1 MAFGDVGNDLRPYY
15 DFFAGGGMAQAGLGP
30 GWHCVFANDID
41 ARKAECYA
49 NNWGS
54 EHLRVADVRDL
65 APASL
70 PERAELAWA
79 SFPCQDLSLAGS
91 GRGLSGNRSG
101 TFWPFWRLIEG
112 LGVEGRAPH
121 LIVLENVCGALT
133 SHGGR
138 DFAAI
143 IGALA
148 HTGYRAGAVVM
159 DAVHFVPQSRKRL
172 FVVGVLASAPVP
184 AHLRSDG
191 PPPNSRWHPGPVM
204 RAYRRLPAD
213 LRESWVW
220 WAMPDPPDRGTVIE
234 DIVEEKPKRVGWHP
248 SEETS
253 RLLEMMTAVHRGKVV
268 EAQFSGRRTVG
279 TIYKRTRPNRHGGR
293 TQRAEVRFDGVA
305 GCLRTP
311 VGGSSRQT
319 IIVVEGDRVRT
330 RLLSPREA
338 ARLMGLSD
346 DFWLPDHY
354 NSAYHIAGD
363 GLAVPV
369 VRYLAAHILEPL
381 AEAANTVVAAVA

>member
-1 MAFGDVGNDLRPYY
+1 
-15 DFFAGGGMAQAGLGP
+15 MAQAGLGA
-30 GWHCVFANDID
+30 GWRCVFANDID

-49 NNWGS
+49 YNWGG

-65 APASL
+65 TPAAL
-70 PERAELAWA
+70 PDKAELAWA

-91 GRGLSGNRSG
+91 GRGLRGKRSG

-112 LGVEGRAPH
+112 LRLEGRAPN

-133 SHGGR
+133 SHEGR

-148 HTGYRAGAVVM
+148 NSGYSAGAVVM

-172 FVVGVLASAPVP
+172 FVVGVLRSASAP
-184 AHLRSDG
+184 AHLRSHG
-191 PPPNSRWHPGPVM
+191 PPPNSKWHPGPVM
-204 RAYRRLPAD
+204 RAYRRLPID
-213 LRESWVW
+213 LKESWVW
-220 WAMPDPPDRGTVIE
+220 WAMPCPPDDRSMAIE
-234 DIVEEKPKRVGWHP
+234 DIVEETPKQVAWHS

-253 RLLEMMTAVHRGKVV
+253 RLLGMMTAVHRGKVA
-268 EAQFSGRRTVG
+268 EARSSGRRTVG
-279 TIYKRTRPNRHGGR
+279 TIYKRTRRNGRGGR

-319 IIVVEGDRVRT
+319 IMVVEGDRVRT

-346 DFWLPDHY
+346 DFWLPDRY

-363 GLAVPV
+363 GLVVPV

-381 AEAANTVVAAVA
+381 AEAADRVAVAVA